1 MTEKPV
7 QEIESTCLRGG
18 LIPVDEWNMPETS
31 VRRSLKDAFRHI
43 LAQIRAGVAQEDET
57 FKSLDN
63 LPELD
68 RSELQSLA
76 PLPDASN
83 LAGAISNALD
93 ASRSV
98 ALSSRNV
105 TFLVAPPFLGVRSAL
120 EHFPE
125 LRSENGAGA
134 DQWALIRP
142 PENLLLD
149 DQGARDWWDRQ
160 DLSRPWVIPELA
172 DFWLRHLSG
181 LALIHEL
188 LRRVSAGGLARGLI
202 GCSSWCWQFWSSY
215 FEAAH
220 LAPLTPAPM
229 TAAMLGDWFE
239 YLASGAGAQG
249 VIARMA
255 DDGLYVLPT
264 ADMVDGKK
272 RKHSGFLR
280 DLASVSRGNPGV
292 ALAIWQQSLRAQPED
307 RAETEN
313 IKEPPAEGGGCAR
326 CWVVPFDQLSLPV
339 VPQIQGD
346 SIGLVLHALLLHD
359 GLDASMLGLV
369 TGIREPELGFV
380 LARLARSDLIEQTE
394 AGNCWKVTALGYPS
408 IRRHLQG
415 WGFPVD
421 SF

>member
-1 MTEKPV
+1 LTEKPDLK
-7 QEIESTCLRGG
+7 IKSTCLQGG
-18 LIPVDEWNMPETS
+18 LIPVEEWTTPETS

-43 LAQIRAGVAQEDET
+43 LAQIRAGVAKEDET

-63 LPELD
+63 LPELAP
-68 RSELQSLA
+68 SELQSLA
-76 PLPDASN
+76 PLPDAST
-83 LAGAISNALD
+83 LAVALSNALD
-93 ASRSV
+93 SNQSV
-98 ALSSRNV
+98 AVSSRNV
-105 TFLVAPPFLGVRSAL
+105 TFLVAPPFSGVRSAL

-125 LRSENGAGA
+125 LGRDEGTGTGR
-134 DQWALIRP
+134 WTLIRP

-188 LRRVSAGGLARGLI
+188 LRRVSAGGLARGLV

-215 FEAAH
+215 FGEAH
-220 LAPLTPAPM
+220 LAPLAPAPM
-229 TAAMLGDWFE
+229 TATMLGDWFE
-239 YLASGAGAQG
+239 YLATGTKGQA
-249 VIARMA
+249 VTARMA
-255 DDGLYVLPT
+255 DDGLYVLPMV
-264 ADMVDGKK
+264 DLVDGKK

-280 DLASVSRGNPGV
+280 DLASVARGNAGV
-292 ALAIWQQSLRAQPED
+292 ALAIWQQSLRARPED

-313 IKEPPAEGGGCAR
+313 IKDPTSEGSEGAR

-359 GLDASMLGLV
+359 GLDASLLALV

-380 LARLARSDLIEQTE
+380 LARLARSGLIEQTE

-421 SF
+421 GF